1 MLSIVG
7 SAEKSLWINNPLG
20 TLLCV
25 SLWLFGCWVFKG
37 LPSRYIPFYF
47 FFESA
52 ILQSLVLTLN
62 WEMEE
67 NAFKLWVFSFCVKA
81 LSK

>member
-47 FFESA
+47 FLSQ
-52 ILQSLVLTLN
+52 QSCKV
-62 WEMEE
+62 
-67 NAFKLWVFSFCVKA
+67 
-81 LSK
+81 